1 MGTIKIEGIEIY
13 PAQTEGS
20 PDVYSE
26 SPFRLAKAK
35 WVSDDEASICIAC
48 NQKFTQLRR
57 KHHCRMC
64 GRVLCSKCC
73 KEKVPLPQLSLHDPE
88 RVCDIC
94 LPVTELVTKARSGST
109 AFQIEA
115 STGLLEN
122 VCDPKGL
129 RKVVELGG
137 LQTLIYLSRVNAQ
150 PVKRACAS
158 GIHSMSTHQPLQHLL
173 ADAGAIKAICSILS
187 TADESQETLI
197 IDAISALMIFVKSPH
212 LKTKAISDG
221 ALQPVLKLCGMQASE
236 AIALLAVRTL
246 NLITEHAGNH
256 AAIIE
261 NDRNALPHLL
271 SLTTSSDEQM
281 QEITLKTLGG
291 LSMGTDWHRHRIVQ
305 EDFSSGRCL
314 ARVLRSRPKNKQV
327 LCNAACLVANLA
339 TGEQDQG
346 SLSECVDSLC
356 TLLSEFRSQK
366 ELLKHVARALANF
379 AKYRHN
385 AFRLVERLPV
395 IITICLKSNAEDVA
409 QQGVRIVLHLLQH
422 SPDSTI
428 NCLLTDGAT
437 DLLKFISKSPGMVD
451 AMQST
456 LLMRAAER
464 EAPS

>member
-20 PDVYSE
+20 PEVFSDAS
-26 SPFRLAKAK
+26 FRLAKAK
-35 WVSDDEASICIAC
+35 WVSDEEATFCIAC

-73 KEKVPLPQLSLHDPE
+73 KEKVPLPQLGLQDPE
-88 RVCDIC
+88 RVCDLC
-94 LPVTELVTKARSGST
+94 LPVTELVTKARSST
-109 AFQIEA
+109 ASFQTEA
-115 STGLLEN
+115 ATGLLKY
-122 VCDPKGL
+122 VSDPNGL

-137 LQTLIYLSRVNAQ
+137 MQTLIYLSRANVQ

-158 GIHSMSTHQPLQHLL
+158 GIHMMATHQPLQHLL
-173 ADAGAIKAICSILS
+173 AEAGAIRAICSILS
-187 TADESQETLI
+187 TADESQDTLL
-197 IDAISALMIFVKSPH
+197 IDAISSLMIFVKSPH
-212 LKTKAISDG
+212 LKMKAIADG

-271 SLTTSSDEQM
+271 SLTTSNDEQM

-305 EDFSSGRCL
+305 EDFSAGRCL
-314 ARVLRSRPKNKQV
+314 ARVLRTRPKNKQV

-339 TGEQDQG
+339 VGEQDQG
-346 SLSECVDSLC
+346 SLSECLDSLC
-356 TLLSEFRSQK
+356 TLLTEFRYQK
-366 ELLKHVARALANF
+366 ELLTHVARALANF
-379 AKYRHN
+379 AKFRHN
-385 AFRLVERLPV
+385 AFRLVDHLPS
-395 IITICLKSNAEDVA
+395 IITICLKSSTEEVRA
-409 QQGVRIVLHLLQH
+409 QGLRIVLSLLQH
-422 SPDSTI
+422 SADSTI
-428 NCLLTDGAT
+428 NCLLNDGVTDM
-437 DLLKFISKSPGMVD
+437 LKAISKSPGMID
-451 AMQST
+451 IMQNN
-456 LLMRAAER
+456 LMTQVSER